1 MPTAAKLVAAL
12 SFAFLAWVVCIVI
25 EGVLPEA
32 QRVGRLY
39 PVSIAIAALAG
50 WFISGAAK
58 RSGYIDAASTGVRTA
73 MTAVL
78 AALFAFAVATM
89 LQVSMRGIYPGPMD
103 ALLDIVNQF
112 IKFGLLLVH
121 APVVIAIFV
130 GGAVAGMMTEWA
142 GRRWR

>member
-39 PVSIAIAALAG
+39 PVSITIAAVAG

-58 RSGYIDAASTGVRTA
+58 RSGYVDAVSTGIRTA

-78 AALFAFAVATM
+78 AALVAFSVATM

-112 IKFGLLLVH
+112 VKYGLLLVQ
-121 APVVIAIFV
+121 ASVVIAIFV
-130 GGAVAGMMTEWA
+130 GGAVAGILTEWA

>member
-12 SFAFLAWVVCIVI
+12 SFAFLAWVLCIVI
-25 EGVLPEA
+25 EGVLPET

-39 PVSIAIAALAG
+39 PVSIVIAALAG

-58 RSGYIDAASTGVRTA
+58 RAAYFEAASTGIRTA
-73 MTAVL
+73 MTAL
-78 AALFAFAVATM
+78 IAALFAFAVATM
-89 LQVSMRGIYPGPMD
+89 LQISMRGIYPGPLD

-112 IKFGLLLVH
+112 VKYGLLLAH
-121 APVVIAIFV
+121 PPVVIALFV
-130 GGAVAGMMTEWA
+130 GGAAAGMMTEWA